1 MSLKPRQASQA
12 LINPHGQTPEKVDAI
27 MRQMLGLAGCHT
39 CGRVIR
45 LVVEMGDPAP
55 DGEKTGV
62 VAFSEA

>member
-27 MRQMLGLAGCHT
+27 MKQMLGFAGCHA

-45 LVVEMGDPAP
+45 LVVEFGDPAP
-55 DGEKTGV
+55 DGEKTGA
-62 VAFSEA
+62 VAFTEV